1 MLNHHLFQKLKLIGL
16 NYSSV
21 DIEKKEGGGGGGGG
35 GRVLFTQLQHLEK
48 LNPANYKL

>member
-21 DIEKKEGGGGGGGG
+21 DIEKKKGGGGGGGG
-35 GRVLFTQLQHLEK
+35 GGVIYTTSSPRK
-48 LNPANYKL
+48 AKSSANYKL

>member
-21 DIEKKEGGGGGGGG
+21 DIEKKEGGGGG
-35 GRVLFTQLQHLEK
+35 VLFTQLHHLEK